1 MAPLGIEYAAKAPQS
16 WLAEAQIPDFQRVPA
31 MLERALQQLARSS
44 AFGTGCAVLP
54 PPPDATWR
62 CRPREQA
69 TDQSV
74 AARCIQSRKQHR
86 ASIQVRGGNSCAEG
100 DEGRFQAFLPP
111 PVLVALYRLLDV
123 GLLCLSLRC
132 PAGSSLQYSPGPTAC
147 NRPERSAA
155 TSLRHCWTSSARWSN

>member
-1 MAPLGIEYAAKAPQS
+1 MQPRRRSHGLRRHKSLTFNVFPPCSNVRCNNWRGLLLS
-16 WLAEAQIPDFQRVPA
+16 
-31 MLERALQQLARSS
+31 ALHRLR
-44 AFGTGCAVLP
+44 CAVLP